1 VGIESY
7 QAETTPRG
15 DQPMRRER
23 PAAAAVLAAILA
35 LSACLEPPVS
45 ESLQVRLPSSGGYLV
60 TVTVALHERDDY
72 RDRPD
77 VQDRLDAAA
86 RELDERRDPW
96 ADRIREMEVDAV
108 REIVDRRTDDRITRV
123 VRHVRGFD
131 PSSLSRM
138 LRDAG
143 VDVAYAERDEWRELT
158 LAPLGGGPASASQRQ
173 RVSAS
178 LATWS
183 QDIAA
188 YAKATIRLYR
198 YLDAHPDHAKACL
211 SRVLDDKT
219 DDSALSPE
227 EEELA
232 SAVADAMN
240 QVALALWPGEHD
252 AYTLDELSRRVYD
265 CFPAPTTIVVSG
277 TILEREGF
285 PGELSAPLLIPER
298 SLWSALARLEGRWFS
313 PDPLVQAW
321 RADVSGKLLDSSKF
335 AALPRRVAPPPTA
348 ADVKR
353 AIEAE
358 LRPPPV
364 YRVRWKPAP
373 SGDEDDPTRN

>member
-1 VGIESY
+1 MRFH
-7 QAETTPRG
+7 RG
-15 DQPMRRER
+15 
-23 PAAAAVLAAILA
+23 AAVAVLAAILA

-60 TVTVALHERDDY
+60 TVTVALRERDDY
-72 RDRPD
+72 GDRPD

-96 ADRIREMEVDAV
+96 ADRFREMEPDAV
-108 REIVDRRTDDRITRV
+108 REIIDRRKDERITRV
-123 VRHVRGFD
+123 VRHARGFD
-131 PSSLSRM
+131 ISSLSRM
-138 LRDAG
+138 LRDTG
-143 VDVAYAERDEWRELT
+143 VGVAYAEGEGWRELT
-158 LAPLGGGPASASQRQ
+158 LVPEADGRASASQRR
-173 RVSAS
+173 RVSLA

-198 YLDAHPDHAKACL
+198 YLDAHPEHAKACL
-211 SRVLDDKT
+211 ARVLSDKT

-227 EEELA
+227 GDELA
-232 SAVADAMN
+232 SAVEEAMN
-240 QVALALWPGEHD
+240 QVVLALWPGEHD
-252 AYTLDELSRRVYD
+252 AYTLDEHSRRVYD
-265 CFPAPTTIVVSG
+265 CFPAPTTVVVSG

-285 PGELSAPLLIPER
+285 PGELSEPLRIPER
-298 SLWSALARLEGRWFS
+298 SLWSALLRLEGRWVS
-313 PDPLVQAW
+313 PDPLLESW
-321 RADVSGKLLDSSKF
+321 RADVSGRLLDSGEF

-348 ADVKR
+348 GDVKR

-358 LRPPPV
+358 LRPPAV